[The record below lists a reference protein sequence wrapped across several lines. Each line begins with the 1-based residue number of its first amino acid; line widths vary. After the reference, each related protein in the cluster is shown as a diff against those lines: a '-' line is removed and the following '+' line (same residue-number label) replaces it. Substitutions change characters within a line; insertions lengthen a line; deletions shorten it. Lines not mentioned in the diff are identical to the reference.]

1 MKKETIYLIIL
12 ILVILIVG
20 GYLLFFYKKPAK
32 PSFIFPKKIATT
44 TEITLPPP
52 PGITNLGKI
61 QKFEA
66 KRFQS
71 GDFISE
77 YLLVYKE
84 GLKPKTKLYMPYD
97 GYVFYDE
104 KQGNPNVNLQIRT
117 KDNSKI
123 IGILGPLKGL
133 CQVTKKESNEKN
145 KVTRYYCDDVKKGAL
160 IAEVSEEIQK
170 IDKEIALN
178 IHGYVNYKDDINFL
192 YENLPLIFK

>member
-20 GYLLFFYKKPAK
+20 GYLLFFYKKPTK
-32 PSFIFPKKIATT
+32 PSFIFPKKITTT

-52 PGITNLGKI
+52 SGITNLGKI

-97 GYVFYDE
+97 GYILYYNQD
-104 KQGNPNVNLQIRT
+104 QQNLNFQINT
-117 KDNSKI
+117 ADGKKTI
-123 IGILGPLKGL
+123 TILGFLKPL
-133 CQVTKKESNEKN
+133 CQVTRTETATGSPTASFCEN
-145 KVTRYYCDDVKKGAL
+145 VKKGKV
-160 IAEVSEEIQK
+160 IAEISEDIEKTSRNFAFQIF
-170 IDKEIALN
+170 
-178 IHGYVNYKDDINFL
+178 GYVNYKEDLNFL